1 MLALHCNA
9 VVTQD
14 KAGLPWWLGLSVK
27 GITVYDHND
36 RKTPRK
42 VCESM
47 RHHTRFFV
55 LILRV
60 VGSVLKS
67 LLP

>member
-1 MLALHCNA
+1 M
-9 VVTQD
+9 QD

-42 VCESM
+42 VCEW
-47 RHHTRFFV
+47 
-55 LILRV
+55 I
-60 VGSVLKS
+60 
-67 LLP
+67 